1 MRALVTGACGFVGGY
16 LVPHL
21 QASGDEVLGTVLPE
35 AAARTYPFP
44 VVPLD
49 VTDSVAVFE
58 TIYSFKPDV
67 IYHLAGMAFVPEAE
81 ENFVRALNINVG
93 AVSHIFRACH
103 LLDNKAKVLVVS
115 SADMYG
121 RIRPEDLPLTEE
133 TPVRPASNYG
143 LSKAMAELVPERY
156 TQFGQVQAVIARPF
170 NHIGPGQNDRFVASN
185 FARQLALIA
194 LGKAPPVLRVGDLGA
209 RRDFSDVRDIVA
221 GYRLAATKGRGL
233 YTFCSGRAVS
243 IRTILDTLIQVSGV
257 AVSVEIDPERLR
269 QVETPEIYGS
279 YAKAE
284 RELGWRPTISL
295 EESLRDIYTKWRLV
309 LESTPAGP
317 NSPR

>member
-16 LVPHL
+16 LIPHL
-21 QASGDEVLGTVLPE
+21 CAAGDEVLGTVLPE
-35 AAARTYPFP
+35 AAGRTYPYP
-44 VVPLD
+44 TVALD

-58 TIYSFKPDV
+58 TIYNFKPDI

-81 ENFVRALNINVG
+81 ENFVRALTINVG

-103 LLDNKAKVLVVS
+103 LLDNKATVVVVS

-121 RIRPEDLPLTEE
+121 RIQPADLPLTEE
-133 TPVRPASNYG
+133 TPIRPASNYG

-156 TQFGQVQAVIARPF
+156 TQFGQVRAVIARPF
-170 NHIGPGQNDRFVASN
+170 NHIGPGQNERFVASN
-185 FARQLALIA
+185 FARQLALIGA
-194 LGKAPPVLRVGDLGA
+194 GKTAPVLRVGDLEA
-209 RRDFSDVRDIVA
+209 RRDFSDVRDVVA
-221 GYRLAATKGRGL
+221 GYRLAGIKGNGL

-243 IRTILDTLIQVSGV
+243 IRTLLDTLITVSGV
-257 AVSVEIDPERLR
+257 SVTVEIDPARLR

-295 EESLRDIYTKWRLV
+295 EQSLRDIYERWRHV
-309 LESTPAGP
+309 IETGAAPA
-317 NSPR
+317 SPR

>member
-1 MRALVTGACGFVGGY
+1 MRALVTGACGFVGSY
-16 LVPHL
+16 LIPHL
-21 QASGDEVLGTVLPE
+21 QTVGDEVLGTVLPE
-35 AAARTYPFP
+35 AAGRSYPYP
-44 VVPLD
+44 IVPLD

-58 TIYSFKPDV
+58 TIYNFKPDV

-81 ENFVRALNINVG
+81 ENFVRALTINVG

-103 LLDNKAKVLVVS
+103 LLDNKARVVVVS

-143 LSKAMAELVPERY
+143 LSKAMAELVPARY
-156 TQFGQVQAVIARPF
+156 TQFGQVHAVIARPF
-170 NHIGPGQNDRFVASN
+170 NHIGPGQNERFVASS

-194 LGKAPPVLRVGDLGA
+194 AGKAAPVLRVGDLDA

-221 GYRLAATKGRGL
+221 GYRLAALKGSGL
-233 YTFCSGRAVS
+233 YTFCSGQAVS
-243 IRTILDTLIQVSGV
+243 IRTILDTLIRVSGLT
-257 AVSVEIDPERLR
+257 VSVEVDPNRLR
-269 QVETPEIYGS
+269 QIETPEIYGS

-295 EESLRDIYTKWRLV
+295 EESLSDIYAAWRAAV
-309 LESTPAGP
+309 EGAPAPAST
-317 NSPR
+317 R